1 LEEGEMVTWTDAFK
15 AAAKIVLYA
24 LAFYVIGSIII
35 AFGVIGALSS
45 LQYGRFSSSSFLMS
59 LLTYFVGIFLIA
71 LGGVAAML
79 KVQTE
84 MIVEEVRKSNVVPVG
99 GLRQPTGLRC
109 ASCGTMNGP
118 DSKFCFNCGRELT
131 GQNC

>member
-1 LEEGEMVTWTDAFK
+1 MVTWTEAFK
-15 AAAKIVLYA
+15 AAAKIVLYT

-35 AFGVIGALSS
+35 AFGVIGAISS
-45 LQYGRFSSSSFLMS
+45 IQYGRFSSSSFLMS

-71 LGGVAAML
+71 LGGVAAVL

-84 MIVEEVRKSNVVPVG
+84 MIVEEVRKSTVVPEA

-109 ASCGTMNGP
+109 ASCGTMNSL
-118 DSKFCFNCGRELT
+118 DSKFCVNCGRELT
-131 GQNC
+131 GQSR